1 MTANELADKL
11 MESNSVSWGSCTYEQ
26 YDNDKYFKEQAAT
39 MLRQQDKEISELRKF
54 ISLDEYRKT
63 EWYAYELDNEMKRYK
78 KASEK

>member
-1 MTANELADKL
+1 MTTENEQIVLDAFERGKAFGFA
-11 MESNSVSWGSCTYEQ
+11 EG
-26 YDNDKYFKEQAAT
+26 
-39 MLRQQDKEISELRKF
+39 LRQQAEEIAELRNF

>member
-1 MTANELADKL
+1 MTANELADWI
-11 MESNSVSWGSCTYEQ
+11 ENGAPFGSYEGA
-26 YDNDKYFKEQAAT
+26 KKAVI

>member
-1 MTANELADKL
+1 MNVNDLADRL
-11 MESNSVSWGSCTYEQ
+11 EQ
-26 YDNDKYFKEQAAT
+26 FYTGTHIDKAAET
-39 MLRQQDKEISELRKF
+39 LRQQAQEIAELRKF